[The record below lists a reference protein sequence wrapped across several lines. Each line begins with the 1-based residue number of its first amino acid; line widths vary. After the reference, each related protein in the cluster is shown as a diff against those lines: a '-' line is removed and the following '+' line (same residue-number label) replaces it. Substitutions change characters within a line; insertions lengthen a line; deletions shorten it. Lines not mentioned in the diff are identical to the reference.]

1 MKAMNLISLAES
13 LDSEVS
19 EEVLNYLGV
28 QPKDTEK
35 EIIQIL
41 AKKVMETGLS
51 VGLFNGFY
59 FGYNIPQIGKE
70 FDFLRIGSK
79 YILNLEIKSESTED
93 KVKKQLLQ
101 NKFYLSSL
109 RKPLKLYAYILD
121 IDKFYCLNEDDS
133 LSEIDFGEVVTSIVG
148 QTDLY
153 TDNLDTLFNA
163 FNYLVSPFNATDEF
177 INGYYFLTPQQDNIV
192 KELDS
197 IFGSSTGNIM
207 AIEGA
212 AGTGKSL
219 LLYDYAKRLMTVNNR
234 ALIVHVAQLNSGHRK
249 LMEEHSFSIS
259 SIRTFMENIN
269 YSVLN
274 NFDLILID
282 EAQRLSTNQLKTI
295 IEYVTTNRINCIFG
309 YDEKQKLSQRE
320 YTNRAVET
328 NTSSST
334 KKYTLTH
341 KIRTNKGLV
350 SFTKS
355 MFNIK
360 NGKVGKL
367 NNISLVYFN
376 DHQPGIIEYLT
387 NKETYK
393 FIRYTPSIFSSVHEQ
408 IAAFETPH
416 EVIGQEFDNIVV
428 YLGSNFYYNTEGRL
442 QARNIDNNPYDFLG
456 MLYQAMTRA
465 RKRLEIVIIDNPAV
479 FKTLSDLLS

>member
-1 MKAMNLISLAES
+1 MKAINLVSLANALTS
-13 LDSEVS
+13 NISDAYT
-19 EEVLNYLGV
+19 NYIGAT
-28 QPKDTEK
+28 PKKAEK
-35 EIIQIL
+35 EPFINL
-41 AKKVMETGLS
+41 CKKLLS
-51 VGLFNGFY
+51 MNIPITKLSEFF

-70 FDFLRIGSK
+70 FDLIRIGNN
-79 YILNLEIKSESTED
+79 YNLNIEIKSSSTEE
-93 KVKKQLLQ
+93 KIAKQLRL
-101 NKFYLSSL
+101 NKWYLSSL
-109 RKPLKLYAYILD
+109 SAPIQLYSYVSDTDTFYTLDSDDALIIIEPEKLKQSVIEQSTVH
-121 IDKFYCLNEDDS
+121 IED
-133 LSEIDFGEVVTSIVG
+133 
-148 QTDLY
+148 
-153 TDNLDTLFNA
+153 LDTLFDPAN
-163 FNYLVSPFNATDEF
+163 FLVSPFNATEDF
-177 INGYYFLTPQQDNIV
+177 MNDHYFLTPQQENIER
-192 KELDS
+192 ELDS
-197 IFGSSTGNIM
+197 LLNDSTSNIIS
-207 AIEGA
+207 IEGD

-219 LLYDYAKRLMTVNNR
+219 LLYDYAKKLISRKEQP
-234 ALIVHVAQLNSGHRK
+234 LIVHVAKLNRGHMN
-249 LMEEHSFSIS
+249 LMQEHRFSICE
-259 SIRTFMENIN
+259 IKDFMKIIDN
-269 YSVLN
+269 LN
-274 NFDLILID
+274 NFDVIMID
-282 EAQRLSTNQLKTI
+282 EAQRLKNSQLNKI
-295 IEYVTTNRINCIFG
+295 IEYVSSHKINCIFG

-328 NTSSST
+328 ITSSST

-376 DHQPGIIEYLT
+376 DRQPGIIEYLT

-393 FIRYTPSIFSSVHEQ
+393 FIRYTPSIFSIVHEQ

-428 YLGSNFYYNTEGRL
+428 YLGSNFYYDTEGRL
-442 QARNIDNNPYDFLG
+442 QAKNIDNNPYDFLG

>member
-1 MKAMNLISLAES
+1 MKAINLVSLANALTS
-13 LDSEVS
+13 DISEAYT
-19 EEVLNYLGV
+19 NYIGV
-28 QPKDTEK
+28 TPKTAEK
-35 EIIQIL
+35 EPFINL
-41 AKKVMETGLS
+41 CKKLLS
-51 VGLFNGFY
+51 MNIPITKLSEFF

-70 FDFLRIGSK
+70 FDLIRIGNN
-79 YILNLEIKSESTED
+79 YNLNIEIKSSSTEE
-93 KVKKQLLQ
+93 KIVKQLRL
-101 NKFYLSSL
+101 NKWYLSSL
-109 RKPLKLYAYILD
+109 SAPIQLYSYVSDTDTFYTLDSDDALIIIEPEKLKQSVIEQNTVH
-121 IDKFYCLNEDDS
+121 IED
-133 LSEIDFGEVVTSIVG
+133 
-148 QTDLY
+148 
-153 TDNLDTLFNA
+153 LDTLFDPAN
-163 FNYLVSPFNATDEF
+163 FLVSPFNATDDF
-177 INGYYFLTPQQDNIV
+177 MNDYYFLTPQQDNIER
-192 KELDS
+192 ELD
-197 IFGSSTGNIM
+197 FLLNNSTSNIIS
-207 AIEGA
+207 IEGD

-219 LLYDYAKRLMTVNNR
+219 LLYDYAKKLISRNEQP
-234 ALIVHVAQLNSGHRK
+234 LIVHVAKLNKGHMN
-249 LMEEHSFSIS
+249 LMQEHRFSICE
-259 SIRTFMENIN
+259 IKDFMKIIDN
-269 YSVLN
+269 LN
-274 NFDLILID
+274 NFDLIMID
-282 EAQRLSTNQLKTI
+282 EAQRLKNSQLNKI
-295 IEYVTTNRINCIFG
+295 IEYVSSHKINCIFG

-328 NTSSST
+328 ITSSST

-376 DHQPGIIEYLT
+376 DRQPGILEYLT

-393 FIRYTPSIFSSVHEQ
+393 FIRYTPSIYSIVHER

-428 YLGSNFYYNTEGRL
+428 YLGSNFYYDTEGRL
-442 QARNIDNNPYDFLG
+442 QAKNIDNNPYDFLG